1 MSGSDS
7 GSGSISVDVVTI
19 LWERATLIPLAQRRI
34 VQATVIG
41 SAAPCANTLNRGDLY
56 RTAVLCLLGNRFVQ
70 VLNLDS
76 GLTGVAVFIRL
87 R

>member
-1 MSGSDS
+1 MSGS

-19 LWERATLIPLAQRRI
+19 LWERASLIPLAQRRI

-41 SAAPCANTLNRGDLY
+41 SAAPCANTLDRGDLY
-56 RTAVLCLLGNRFVQ
+56 RDAVLCLLGNRFVQ

>member
-1 MSGSDS
+1 MSGCPTT
-7 GSGSISVDVVTI
+7 VDVVTI
-19 LWERATLIPLAQRRI
+19 LWERTSLIPLTQQTI

-41 SAAPCANTLNRGDLY
+41 SAAPCANTLNPGDSY
-56 RTAVLCLLGNRFVQ
+56 IAAVLCLLGNRFVQ

>member
-1 MSGSDS
+1 MSV
-7 GSGSISVDVVTI
+7 IPTTVDVVTI
-19 LWERATLIPLAQRRI
+19 LWERTSLIPLTQQTI

-41 SAAPCANTLNRGDLY
+41 SLAPCDNTLNPGDCFIA
-56 RTAVLCLLGNRFVQ
+56 AVLCLLGNGFVQ

>member
-1 MSGSDS
+1 MFISCPR
-7 GSGSISVDVVTI
+7 SVDVVTI
-19 LWERATLIPLAQRRI
+19 LWERATLIPLAQQTI

-41 SAAPCANTLNRGDLY
+41 SNAPCANTLNPGDSY
-56 RTAVLCLLGNRFVQ
+56 IAAVLCLLGNGFVQ

-76 GLTGVAVFIRL
+76 GLTGVAVFIRI

>member
-1 MSGSDS
+1 MCCST
-7 GSGSISVDVVTI
+7 VDVVTI
-19 LWERATLIPLAQRRI
+19 LWERTSLIPLTQQTI

-41 SAAPCANTLNRGDLY
+41 SAEPCDNTLNPGDSFIA
-56 RTAVLCLLGNRFVQ
+56 AVLCLLENGFVK

>member
-1 MSGSDS
+1 MFISCPR
-7 GSGSISVDVVTI
+7 SVDVVTI
-19 LWERATLIPLAQRRI
+19 LWERATLIPLAQQTI

-41 SAAPCANTLNRGDLY
+41 SAAPCANTLNPGDSY
-56 RTAVLCLLGNRFVQ
+56 IAAVLCLLGNGFVQ

-76 GLTGVAVFIRL
+76 GLTGVAVFIRI

>member
-1 MSGSDS
+1 MSGSCPR
-7 GSGSISVDVVTI
+7 SVDVVTI
-19 LWERATLIPLAQRRI
+19 LWERASLIPLAQQTI

-41 SAAPCANTLNRGDLY
+41 SAAPCANTLNPGDSY
-56 RTAVLCLLGNRFVQ
+56 IAAVLCLLGNGFVQ